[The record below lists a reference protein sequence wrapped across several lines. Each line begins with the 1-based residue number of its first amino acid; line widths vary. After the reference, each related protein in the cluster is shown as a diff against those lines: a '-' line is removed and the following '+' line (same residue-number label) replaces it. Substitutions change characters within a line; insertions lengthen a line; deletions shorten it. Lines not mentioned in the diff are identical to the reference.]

1 MKKYFLIVGSWPIDL
16 LALKPSN
23 NARATLS
30 YLNFEPPC
38 FSVESQ
44 TRLDWVSKYLLPE
57 NWVFPWWSRKIEK
70 WITSLFQPIPVE
82 FNPKCKFRVVP
93 MPSLSILVAYVIE
106 QQQRPQ
112 VENFRSRD
120 LSKSATISGYSIQ
133 PNYYI
138 KLNWYKVKTN
148 FSKGVD

>member
-38 FSVESQ
+38 FSVDSQ
-44 TRLDWVSKYLLPE
+44 TRLYWVIYINP
-57 NWVFPWWSRKIEK
+57 KIEFSNVGLEKLGK
-70 WITSLFQPIPVE
+70 WIKSLFKLNS
-82 FNPKCKFRVVP
+82 NPKCKFRVVP
-93 MPSLSILVAYVIE
+93 MPSLSILVAYVRE